1 MLCFLHV
8 FSSGPKVKRKAAS
21 LPKETTERFIKEVA
35 ILANEILKKGRPIGY
50 EALLLVAV
58 K

>member
-1 MLCFLHV
+1 
-8 FSSGPKVKRKAAS
+8 VKRKAAS